1 LFLKEGK
8 KTNGGENGMIGLRN
22 RMTSVTFWQTAA
34 AVIAM
39 ILITGAA
46 SGARAQSAAQDE
58 VLKLQKEFQDACVAG
73 NVDAIGPMMADDA
86 IFIHGNGVMQ
96 DKTEFLAAIKNGQL
110 PLSAYDL
117 KEPKVVL
124 FDGGAIVS
132 GLEDL
137 TFKPRPGSAA
147 LPLVIHMRGS
157 AVWVRGAA
165 GWRLLLDQDTTL
177 AGPPP
182 ARPPAAAPNR

>member
-1 LFLKEGK
+1 
-8 KTNGGENGMIGLRN
+8 
-22 RMTSVTFWQTAA
+22 
-34 AVIAM
+34 M

-46 SGARAQSAAQDE
+46 SRARAQSATQDE
-58 VLKLQKEFQDACVAG
+58 VLKLQKQFQDGCVAG
-73 NVDAIGPMMADDA
+73 NVDAIGAMMADDA

-96 DKTEFLAAIKNGQL
+96 SKTEFLAAIKNGQL

-117 KEPKVVL
+117 KEPKVIL

-137 TFKPRPGSAA
+137 AFKSRAGSAA
-147 LPLVIHMRGS
+147 PPRVIHMRGS
-157 AVWVRGAA
+157 AVWVHGAA

-177 AGPPP
+177 AGPPA
-182 ARPPAAAPNR
+182 ARRPAAAPKP

>member
-1 LFLKEGK
+1 
-8 KTNGGENGMIGLRN
+8 MISSRN
-22 RMTSVTFWQTAA
+22 RLAAAAFWKTAA
-34 AVIAM
+34 AVIAV
-39 ILITGAA
+39 ILIAGVA
-46 SGARAQSAAQDE
+46 SQARAQATQNE
-58 VLKLQKEFQDACVAG
+58 VLKLQKQFQDACVAG

-96 DKTEFLAAIKNGQL
+96 GKTEFLAAIKNGQL

-147 LPLVIHMRGS
+147 PPLVIHMRGS
-157 AVWVRGAA
+157 AVWVHKAA
-165 GWRLLLDQDTTL
+165 GWHLILDQDTTL
-177 AGPPP
+177 AGPPA